1 MKTNKDRIAH
11 EEKYIV
17 FLEKKLNSVNFKKNV
32 SAEEFAA
39 TQEKLKKAKLV
50 LKVLK
55 T

>member
-1 MKTNKDRIAH
+1 MKSNKERILH
-11 EEKYIV
+11 EEKYV
-17 FLEKKLNSVNFKKNV
+17 AFLERKLNSVNFKSNV
-32 SAEEFAA
+32 SADEFAA